1 MPLVQAIN
9 VAKSYSGPNG
19 AYALKPTS
27 VQIDHGEFVAIVG
40 TSGSGKS
47 TLMNILGL
55 LDRPTAGRLLFEGRD
70 CGAMSF
76 DGLARLRNRRIGFV
90 FQHYHLLPRMTV
102 VRNVELPLAYAGVP
116 PRERRRRAEAA
127 LEAVSLPRK
136 SDRRPTSL
144 SGGEQQRVAIARAIV
159 AGPAVLFADEP
170 TGALDTASSRQVI
183 DLILSL
189 HAAGMTI
196 AVVTHDPRVAAFAPR
211 IVLMRDGEIVA
222 DGPREALPRSSL
234 RWSGGGAA

>member
-1 MPLVQAIN
+1 MAASRERLMPLVQAIN
-9 VAKSYSGPNG
+9 MANSYSGPNG

-136 SDRRPTSL
+136 SDRIRRLCPAANSSASPSPAPSSPVPRCCSPTNPP
-144 SGGEQQRVAIARAIV
+144 ARLTPPR
-159 AGPAVLFADEP
+159 AG
-170 TGALDTASSRQVI
+170 R
-183 DLILSL
+183 
-189 HAAGMTI
+189 
-196 AVVTHDPRVAAFAPR
+196 
-211 IVLMRDGEIVA
+211 
-222 DGPREALPRSSL
+222 
-234 RWSGGGAA
+234 